1 MPLETLMRA
10 AEGGEREVELVR
22 ADFERAGLDGWLRT
36 AIERRLDPALGAR
49 VVPDGAAAAVR
60 GALEA
65 FYALWGRWFP
75 SEYRRLRREWVVLQ
89 ARWRGEARVDP
100 ARAFDPVTSRF
111 FSEGLVDAPAVVAAP
126 AAGGFEAGL
135 EPLEAAAGSGGA
147 VGREPEAAPR
157 GEPGGEGVAE
167 AGGEREPADGG
178 PAPLA
183 GGPAPARLPDG
194 TEVLADDGG
203 GLALSAASDRLDQAA
218 RRGVAAVEEVRAAWL
233 GGSGA
238 WFRWPDSGRWQ
249 ERSR

>member
-22 ADFERAGLDGWLRT
+22 ADFERAGLDGWLRA

-49 VVPDGAAAAVR
+49 VVPAGAAAAVR
-60 GALEA
+60 EALEA

-89 ARWRGEARVDP
+89 ARWRGDACVDP
-100 ARAFDPVTSRF
+100 ARAVDPVTSRF
-111 FSEGLVDAPAVVAAP
+111 FSEGLVAAP
-126 AAGGFEAGL
+126 GAGGFEAGL
-135 EPLEAAAGSGGA
+135 EPLEAAGGSGGA
-147 VGREPEAAPR
+147 VGEEPEAAPQ
-157 GEPGGEGVAE
+157 GEPGGEGGGAE
-167 AGGEREPADGG
+167 VGGERESSSRSA
-178 PAPLA
+178 APLA
-183 GGPAPARLPDG
+183 GGPVPARLPDG
-194 TEVLADDGG
+194 TEVLAEPGA
-203 GLALSAASDRLDQAA
+203 GLPLSAASDRLDQAV